1 MQTTEEMIEQYN
13 AFAGKR
19 HQEKVLRRLYMR
31 RDKCQEKLR
40 ILAKATTKEIHDE
53 NLLESIEEHK
63 LNLLEEIGLIDA
75 VVPKEKYRYSL
86 NSVLRHLK
94 NIY

>member
-40 ILAKATTKEIHDE
+40 ILAKATTEDIHDE
-53 NLLESIEEHK
+53 NLMESIEEHK
-63 LNLLEEIGLIDA
+63 LNLLEEVGLINA
-75 VVPKEKYRYSL
+75 VVPEQKFKYSL
-86 NSVLRHLK
+86 NSVLRRLK

>member
-31 RDKCQEKLR
+31 RDKCKEKLR
-40 ILAKATTKEIHDE
+40 LLAKADLKEIHDE
-53 NLLESIEEHK
+53 NLLESIQEHK
-63 LNLLEEIGLIDA
+63 LNLLEEVGLIDA
-75 VVPKEKYRYSL
+75 VVPEKKFKYSL
-86 NSVLRHLK
+86 NAVLRYIR
-94 NIY
+94 NI

>member
-19 HQEKVLRRLYMR
+19 YQEKVLRRLYMR

-40 ILAKATTKEIHDE
+40 ILRRADTKEIHDE
-53 NLLESIEEHK
+53 NLKESIEEHK
-63 LNLLEEIGLIDA
+63 LNLLEEIGLIDT
-75 VVPKEKYRYSL
+75 VVPEQKFKYSL
-86 NSVLRHLK
+86 NSVLRYIR
-94 NIY
+94 NI